1 MTSIGRTTRSS
12 FAPCLSIK
20 TGGCSEDCGY
30 CAQSARYTTSVQ
42 AEKLMPKEQV
52 MERALAA
59 RASGST
65 RFCMGAA
72 WKGVRKG
79 TQKFDQVLDI
89 VRDVSKLGMEVCVT
103 LGELGADE
111 AADLKEAGVTAYNHN
126 VDTSPE
132 NYPNIVSTH
141 TFEDRLRTIRHAQ
154 DAGMSVCCGGILGL
168 GETIDDRLKMLEVI
182 SNFNP
187 QPESIP
193 INAFMPIK
201 GTPMGDN
208 EVVDAFAFVRMIA
221 VTRIAVPKAKVR
233 LSAGRTN
240 LSREAQAL
248 AYFAGANSI
257 FYGDK
262 LLTTANPRA
271 NEDMKLLRE
280 LGLAPL
286 GAESRPRSPRIHGR
300 RAAQSV
306 LRPLL
311 REGKGL
317 PRLVALVLSIKL
329 TLPWVTRI
337 RPWCELLSSDCRRLS
352 RMKTVPAGSR
362 SKASQFFPTSQRF
375 ARRPLRTNSPT
386 HTFMGSF
393 FVQRRLR
400 SIPWRVNSFRTLWL
414 VFAHAR
420 SARTRR
426 RPCGS
431 CWICLPDSRT
441 TFSHWR
447 NEPAWRTC
455 RFLSSSIVQ
464 SLTII
469 MTR

>member
-1 MTSIGRTTRSS
+1 MT
-12 FAPCLSIK
+12 FAELHRIYHQPFFDLLKQARAVHDEHWTGNEVQLCTLLSIK

-30 CAQSARYTTSVQ
+30 CAQSARYSTGVQ
-42 AEKLMPKEQV
+42 AEKLLPKEQI
-52 MERALAA
+52 MSRALAA

-103 LGELGADE
+103 LGQLGAEE
-111 AADLKEAGVTAYNHN
+111 AVDLKEAGVTAYNHN

-132 NYPNIVSTH
+132 HYPNIVSTH
-141 TFEDRLRTIRHAQ
+141 TFEDRLSTIRHAQ

-193 INAFMPIK
+193 INALMPIK

-208 EVVDAFAFVRMIA
+208 EVVDSFAFIRMIA

-262 LLTTANPRA
+262 LLTAANPRA
-271 NEDMKLLRE
+271 NEDMKLLRD
-280 LGLAPL
+280 LGLAPQQPNPEMEAPEAME
-286 GAESRPRSPRIHGR
+286 G
-300 RAAQSV
+300 
-306 LRPLL
+306 RPLMPCCN
-311 REGKGL
+311 EEHEH
-317 PRLVALVLSIKL
+317 A
-329 TLPWVTRI
+329 
-337 RPWCELLSSDCRRLS
+337 CE
-352 RMKTVPAGSR
+352 ME
-362 SKASQFFPTSQRF
+362 KA
-375 ARRPLRTNSPT
+375 NN
-386 HTFMGSF
+386 G
-393 FVQRRLR
+393 
-400 SIPWRVNSFRTLWL
+400 
-414 VFAHAR
+414 
-420 SARTRR
+420 
-426 RPCGS
+426 C
-431 CWICLPDSRT
+431 C
-441 TFSHWR
+441 
-447 NEPAWRTC
+447 
-455 RFLSSSIVQ
+455 
-464 SLTII
+464 
-469 MTR
+469 